1 MTRERP
7 PEDAIEKRAR
17 EIESGKGDD
26 PEVTDSESA
35 RRAAEAI
42 LDESEE
48 RVADPAARD
57 PENDTV
63 IRRDSEETAA
73 RGDD

>member
-1 MTRERP
+1 MADEHP
-7 PEDAIEKRAR
+7 PEDAVEKRAR

-35 RRAAEAI
+35 RRTAEAI

-48 RVADPAARD
+48 RVEDPAVRN
-57 PENDTV
+57 PEKDTI